1 MLTRIATLTP
11 DDKREIKAMCKEA
24 GIEVA
29 LNTRCRNC
37 HADALMLLRR
47 HYGLSA
53 SSTIV
58 TTAGGGFC
66 TDAATLIEW
75 HRQGGKTILSSQ
87 SDNETIEAYISAFPN
102 QKTFKRLKTKGE
114 TNDN

>member
-1 MLTRIATLTP
+1 MLTRIAALTP
-11 DDKREIKAMCKEA
+11 DDKRLIKAMCKEA

-37 HADALMLLRR
+37 YADALMLLRS

-58 TTAGGGFC
+58 VTAGGGFR
-66 TDAATLIEW
+66 TDAATLIDW
-75 HRQGGKTILSSQ
+75 HRQGGKTILSPQ
-87 SDNETIEAYISAFPN
+87 SDNATIEAYISVFPN
-102 QKTFKRLKTKGE
+102 QKIFKRLETKGE